1 MKGLRVLGLSMKM
14 VKMDYMNSQ
23 SIERDKLE
31 SNMIFLGLLIV
42 QNKVK
47 AQTKPSLEILQNARM
62 KMVMATGDNM
72 MTAISV
78 AKECCLIKPDAPIF
92 MMEVDKEGK
101 LVWNPVE
108 TVIEEEDRLENL
120 NIIASSQRK
129 SVLNL
134 EMTES
139 SFSKY
144 MINFLPDTIHFKDD
158 TTKRMKDSLTTKD
171 IAEKVENDD
180 ANYIDSEVF
189 RIDINI
195 DQLINHPNSDS
206 QVIAITGSTFEKLW
220 RFNNNF
226 ENNKDLN
233 SKIYYDVFR
242 HILKNAAIYARMAP
256 EHKTLLVDCLREE
269 EFTVC
274 MCGDGANDCGA
285 LRAADVGVSL
295 SLEEASIAAHFTSS
309 IPDISCIIKVLRE
322 GKASLVTSIQ
332 CFKYMML
339 YSLIQFYAVTLLN
352 IFNSYL
358 ADNQFLICDLF
369 IIFPIAIFL
378 ARTGA
383 YEKLTYHIP
392 TGALISVPIVSS
404 IIMQGV
410 IQFLCQVNNY

>member
-1 MKGLRVLGLSMKM
+1 
-14 VKMDYMNSQ
+14 
-23 SIERDKLE
+23 
-31 SNMIFLGLLIV
+31 
-42 QNKVK
+42 
-47 AQTKPSLEILQNARM
+47 
-62 KMVMATGDNM
+62 
-72 MTAISV
+72 MT
-78 AKECCLIKPDAPIF
+78 D
-92 MMEVDKEGK
+92 
-101 LVWNPVE
+101 
-108 TVIEEEDRLENL
+108 
-120 NIIASSQRK
+120 
-129 SVLNL
+129 
-134 EMTES
+134 S

-144 MINFLPDTIHFKDD
+144 MINFMPDTIQFKDE
-158 TTKRMKDSLTTKD
+158 TTKKLKDSLTQKD
-171 IAEKVENDD
+171 IFEKVENEKSDH
-180 ANYIDSEVF
+180 IDSEVF

-195 DQLINHPNSDS
+195 NQLINNPNSDS

-220 RFNNNF
+220 RFSNNYK
-226 ENNKDLN
+226 NNKDIN

-256 EHKTLLVDCLREE
+256 EHKTLLIDSLKEE

-332 CFKYMML
+332 CFKFMML
-339 YSLIQFYAVTLLN
+339 YSLIQFFAVTLLN
-352 IFNSYL
+352 ILNSYF
-358 ADNQFLICDLF
+358 ADNQFLVADLF

-404 IIMQGV
+404 IIMQGI
-410 IQFLCQVNNY
+410 IQFLCQVNE